1 MAKTY
6 LRAQSAHDNSTDI
19 LLEQAWN
26 TRRAAYDRYN
36 ALPFSEEPGETLTP
50 QELAEWAIIDAAEE
64 AIRANAAST
73 PRGAATKLW
82 IAVQHAITDRPDEAA
97 VLRRDL
103 QWFADDEGQDWTVRL
118 ILAAL
123 RSLAAMEAA

>member
-1 MAKTY
+1 MAKAPLQADSTHNN
-6 LRAQSAHDNSTDI
+6 SADTLI
-19 LLEQAWN
+19 EQAWN
-26 TRRAAYDRYN
+26 ARRAAYDRYN

-50 QELAEWAIIDAAEE
+50 QEIAEWAIIDAAEE
-64 AIRANAAST
+64 AIRSTIANT

-103 QWFADDEGQDWTVRL
+103 QWFADDDGQDWTVRL
-118 ILAAL
+118 ILSAI
-123 RSLAAMEAA
+123 RSLEAMEVA